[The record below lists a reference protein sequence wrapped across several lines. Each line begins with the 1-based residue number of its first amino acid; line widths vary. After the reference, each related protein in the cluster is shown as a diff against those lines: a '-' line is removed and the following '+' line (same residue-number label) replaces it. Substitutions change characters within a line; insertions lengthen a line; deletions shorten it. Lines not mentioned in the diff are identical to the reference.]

1 MKTFQFSLNCFSV
14 GWSESVGGLR
24 RRAGTFA
31 MCSKDILCAES
42 SVLGMVYKLGDLE
55 LKDFSFSRG
64 ID

>member
-24 RRAGTFA
+24 RRA
-31 MCSKDILCAES
+31 IYLLCAES